1 MNTNLSCTTDATSDI
16 AGRLNKAVRDAKG
29 VPEITFSDQIK
40 EAQKTIE
47 DLRLRG
53 LLKRQEYAAGK
64 NADFKKLLM
73 RKH

>member
-1 MNTNLSCTTDATSDI
+1 MNDNFSCTTDATSDI
-16 AGRLNKAVRDAKG
+16 GDRLNKAVEDAIG
-29 VPEITFSDQIK
+29 APENTVSNQLK

-47 DLRLRG
+47 ELRKRG

-64 NADFKKLLM
+64 SADFKKLLM